1 MIQVADKD
9 LNYRIVKDKH
19 FRSIFTKSV
28 YSRVVLNFLLI
39 AIQIFIFMLFLI
51 KFQPYVEIY
60 FGSSILIST
69 LFLMYLANCEG
80 KNEFKLA
87 WLVPVIIFPLF
98 GISAYYLY
106 HSNTGGLSQKIKL
119 RKLKEE
125 TNKYSPNKEQ
135 VNQILSKYPD
145 AKGLSTYLLNS
156 GNYYP
161 HEKNQIDYFPSGEK
175 FYPSLVDDLQNAKN
189 FIFIEYFIIDVD
201 KTWASILRILEK
213 KVSEG
218 VEVRVLFDG
227 LGSPYASS
235 KKYQKYLRQ
244 QGIKVHP
251 FSPLIPFFSTHQNN
265 RDHRKI
271 VVIDGKVAYTGGLNI
286 SNEYMNVEMQNN
298 RFKYWKDNAIRIQ
311 GSSIQNLTKLFLEDW
326 NIQVKKKHFKD
337 SYNSIDDFEKY
348 LHQDYPTFDC
358 DGMIIPYGDDASNKR
373 DIAEN
378 VYIHIISTAKKY
390 LYITTPY
397 MVIDNQLMDALIF
410 AANRGVDVKVIVPSV
425 PDHMITFY
433 IGKTFLKTLV
443 QEGVQ
448 VYLYQKGFIHAK
460 TFISDDIV
468 STVGSVNLD
477 YRSLFHHFE
486 CGAVLYNCPITTE
499 IKQDFTETL
508 QDCTKMTLADY
519 KKIPVFYRMIARIL
533 RIFAPLM

>member
-1 MIQVADKD
+1 MTQITEKD
-9 LNYRIVKDKH
+9 LNYRIVKDKN
-19 FRSIFTKSV
+19 FRSFFTKSV

-39 AIQIFIFMLFLI
+39 AFQIFLFLLFLL
-51 KFQPYVEIY
+51 KFTPQIEY
-60 FGSSILIST
+60 FLGGSILIST

-87 WLVPVIIFPLF
+87 WLVPIIIFPLF

-106 HSNTGGLSQKIKL
+106 HSNTGGLSQKYKL
-119 RKLKEE
+119 KKLKEE
-125 TNKYSPNKEQ
+125 TNKYSPKKEQ
-135 VNQILSKYPD
+135 INQILSKYPD

-156 GNYYP
+156 GKYYP
-161 HEKNQIDYFPSGEK
+161 HEKNHIDYFPCGEK
-175 FYPSLVDDLQNAKN
+175 FYPSLVDDLQNAKK

-235 KKYQKYLRQ
+235 KKYQKYLKQ

-311 GSSIQNLTKLFLEDW
+311 GSGIQNLTKLFLEDW

-348 LHQDYPTFDC
+348 LNQDYPAFNC
-358 DGMIIPYGDDASNKR
+358 DGVIIPYGDDACNKR

-397 MVIDNQLMDALIF
+397 MVIDNQMMDALLF
-410 AANRGVDVKVIVPSV
+410 AANRGIDVKVIVPSV
-425 PDHMITFY
+425 PDHLITFY
-433 IGKTFLKTLV
+433 VGKTFLKTLV
-443 QEGVQ
+443 QNGVQ

-460 TFISDDIV
+460 TFISDDLI

-486 CGAVLYNCPITTE
+486 CGAVLYNCPVTAE

-508 QDCTKMTLADY
+508 NDCTQMTLADY
-519 KKIPVFYRMIARIL
+519 NKIPIFYRMIARIL

>member
-1 MIQVADKD
+1 MVTEKD

-28 YSRVVLNFLLI
+28 YSRVVLNFMLI

-348 LHQDYPTFDC
+348 LHQDYPAFDC

-486 CGAVLYNCPITTE
+486 CGAVLYNCPTTTE

>member
-1 MIQVADKD
+1 MTQITEKD
-9 LNYRIVKDKH
+9 LNYRIVKDKK
-19 FRSIFTKSV
+19 FRSFFTKSV

-39 AIQIFIFMLFLI
+39 AFQIFLFLLFLL
-51 KFQPYVEIY
+51 KFTPQIEY
-60 FGSSILIST
+60 FLGGSILIST

-87 WLVPVIIFPLF
+87 WLVPIIIFPLF

-106 HSNTGGLSQKIKL
+106 HSNTGGLSQKYKL
-119 RKLKEE
+119 KKLKEE
-125 TNKYSPNKEQ
+125 TNKYSPKKEQ
-135 VNQILSKYPD
+135 INQILSKYPD

-156 GNYYP
+156 GKYYP
-161 HEKNQIDYFPSGEK
+161 HEKNHIDYFPCGEK
-175 FYPSLVDDLQNAKN
+175 FYPSLVDDLQNAKK

-235 KKYQKYLRQ
+235 KKYQKYLKQ

-311 GSSIQNLTKLFLEDW
+311 GSGIQNLTKLFLEDW

-348 LHQDYPTFDC
+348 LNQDYPAFNC
-358 DGMIIPYGDDASNKR
+358 DGVIIPYGDDACNKR

-397 MVIDNQLMDALIF
+397 MVIDNQMMDALLF
-410 AANRGVDVKVIVPSV
+410 AANRGIDVKVIVPSV
-425 PDHMITFY
+425 PDHFITFY
-433 IGKTFLKTLV
+433 VGKTFLKTLV
-443 QEGVQ
+443 QNGVQ

-460 TFISDDIV
+460 TFISDDLI

-486 CGAVLYNCPITTE
+486 CGAVLYNCPVTAE

-508 QDCTKMTLADY
+508 NDCTQMTLADY
-519 KKIPVFYRMIARIL
+519 NKIPIFYRMIARIL

>member
-1 MIQVADKD
+1 M
-9 LNYRIVKDKH
+9 
-19 FRSIFTKSV
+19 
-28 YSRVVLNFLLI
+28 
-39 AIQIFIFMLFLI
+39 
-51 KFQPYVEIY
+51 E
-60 FGSSILIST
+60 
-69 LFLMYLANCEG
+69 
-80 KNEFKLA
+80 
-87 WLVPVIIFPLF
+87 
-98 GISAYYLY
+98 
-106 HSNTGGLSQKIKL
+106 
-119 RKLKEE
+119 
-125 TNKYSPNKEQ
+125 
-135 VNQILSKYPD
+135 
-145 AKGLSTYLLNS
+145 
-156 GNYYP
+156 
-161 HEKNQIDYFPSGEK
+161 
-175 FYPSLVDDLQNAKN
+175 KN

-213 KVSEG
+213 KVTEG

-227 LGSPYASS
+227 LGSPNASS

-244 QGIKVHP
+244 QGIKVHS

-286 SNEYMNVEMQNN
+286 SNEYMNVDMQFN

-311 GSSIQNLTKLFLEDW
+311 GSAIQNLTKLFLEDW

-337 SYNSIDDFEKY
+337 GYNSIDDFERY
-348 LHQDYPTFDC
+348 LNQDCQVFDC
-358 DGMIIPYGDDASNKR
+358 DGVIIPYGDDASNNR

-410 AANRGVDVKVIVPSV
+410 AANSGVDVKIIVPSV

-433 IGKTFLKTLV
+433 VGKTFLKTLV
-443 QEGVQ
+443 QNGVQ
-448 VYLYQKGFIHAK
+448 VYLYEKGFIHAK

-486 CGAVLYNCPITTE
+486 CGAVLYNCQTIE
-499 IKQDFTETL
+499 KIKNDFTETL
-508 QDCTKMTLADY
+508 HDCSKMTLSDY
-519 KKIPVFYRMIARIL
+519 KKIPIFYRMIARIL